1 MIMKKVYKYALLILL
16 LLNTFIISAFF
27 SHCFFL
33 KGEMVSVPDLL
44 GMSLD
49 KAESELAAKKLFVVQ
64 NGVKLHEYLEQG
76 KIISQAP
83 PPNTKLKINETVK
96 IVLSA
101 GKEQVFVPKLVGT
114 NLQDINTILVE
125 NELKRGRTSHVHT
138 PKYAAGKVIAQYPLE
153 NEEVPIDTRISLL
166 ISQGEKEQ
174 KYLMPDLIGKRASE
188 VIASLK
194 QMGFN
199 VGDVRFQ
206 LYRGLESGIIIKQT
220 PPQGFRIQKRN
231 LITLEISK

>member
-1 MIMKKVYKYALLILL
+1 MIMKKLYKYGLLLLL

-27 SHCFFL
+27 SHFFVL

-49 KAESELAAKKLFVVQ
+49 MAASELAVKKLFVIQ
-64 NGVKLHEYLEQG
+64 NGVQLHEYLEKG
-76 KIISQAP
+76 RIINQDPS
-83 PPNTKLKINETVK
+83 PNTKLKINETVK
-96 IVLSA
+96 VIISA
-101 GKEQVFVPKLVGT
+101 GKEKVTVPRLVGT
-114 NLQDINTILVE
+114 NLQDINSILVE
-125 NELKRGRTSHVHT
+125 NELRRGRISHVHT

-153 NEEVPIDTRISLL
+153 NEEVPINTRISFL

-174 KYLMPDLIGKRASE
+174 KYLMPDLIGKRASD
-188 VIASLK
+188 VISGLK

-231 LITLEISK
+231 LITLEVSK

>member
-27 SHCFFL
+27 SHFIVL

-49 KAESELAAKKLFVVQ
+49 RAASELAPKKLFVIQ
-64 NGVKLHEYLEQG
+64 NGLQLHEYLEQG
-76 KIISQAP
+76 KIISQDP
-83 PPNTKLKINETVK
+83 PPKSKLKINETVRV
-96 IVLSA
+96 IISA
-101 GKEQVFVPKLVGT
+101 GKEKVTVPRLVGT
-114 NLQDINTILVE
+114 NLQDINSILVE
-125 NELKRGRTSHVHT
+125 NKLRRGRISHVHT

-153 NEEVPIDTRISLL
+153 NADVPINARISLL

-174 KYLMPDLIGKRASE
+174 KYLMPDLIGRRASE
-188 VIASLK
+188 VISSLRH
-194 QMGFN
+194 MGFN

-231 LITLEISK
+231 LITLEVSK